1 MTDSTS
7 APAAAAPGP
16 VAGLAITGIIVVAV
30 ALWAI
35 VGTQVVVGTMRFT
48 EATLFGAFLLL
59 WHWANLEQLDI
70 KRLPSVLGGALVG
83 IALAWQVVYLTQT
96 MGTNG
101 TILGLLIMVAGI
113 YLQVINV
120 LPSLFNTSTMLFLT
134 VAAAPLIQ
142 FKVNFAELA
151 VSTVVGGLLL
161 GAFVEAVK
169 WIAAKAMPTT

>member
-1 MTDSTS
+1 MTDMTS
-7 APAAAAPGP
+7 APAAAAPVAAP
-16 VAGLAITGIIVVAV
+16 SALAGLGITTIIVVAV
-30 ALWAI
+30 VLWA
-35 VGTQVVVGTMRFT
+35 VVGTALFS

-70 KRLPSVLGGALVG
+70 KRLPAVLGGALVG
-83 IALAWQVVYLTQT
+83 IALAWQVLYLTQT

-120 LPSLFNTSTMLFLT
+120 LPFLFNTSAMLFLT

-142 FKVNFAELA
+142 IKVDFAELA
-151 VSTVVGGLLL
+151 LSTVVGGLLL
-161 GAFVEAVK
+161 GAFVEAIK
-169 WIAAKAMPTT
+169 WIAAKAIPGAA